1 MGNMSGS
8 YGNHY
13 TLWQSITVN
22 SQNVANNTSNVT
34 VKMYLSFDG
43 SSYYTYTNYTTLGRM
58 TINGTVRDYS
68 IASINFSS
76 GQAKDILLAEW
87 TGNISHNNDGTK
99 TLSVS
104 GSWDTDTTR
113 IGSGSCSASKSLP
126 NIARTATITSLSNF
140 EHGSNASVTIDNP
153 SGSNLT
159 LAMKIGSTQIL
170 SKSVSTGANTISF
183 TDAQLDTI
191 YKLYGSS
198 ISLTATFIVTTAAGH
213 SNSKTCTI
221 TLKGNQKTIRNNVS
235 GSWKRGKLW
244 TNVNGTW
251 KRAVI
256 WTNVNGTWK
265 RGI

>member
-1 MGNMSGS
+1 MGNMSGD
-8 YGNHY
+8 YGSHY
-13 TLWQSITVN
+13 TLWQSIIVN
-22 SQNVANNTSNVT
+22 SQSVANNTSNVT
-34 VKMYLSFDG
+34 VRMYLGFDG
-43 SSYYTYTNYTTLGRM
+43 SSYYAYTNYATSGKM
-58 TINGTVRDYS
+58 TINGTTRDYS
-68 IASINFSS
+68 VDSINFSS

-87 TGNISHNNDGTK
+87 TGNITHNNDGTK
-99 TLSVS
+99 TLAVS
-104 GSWDTDTTR
+104 GSWDTDTSR

-126 NIARTATITSLSNF
+126 SIARTATITSLPNF

-153 SGSNLT
+153 SGSALT
-159 LAMKIGSTQIL
+159 LVMKIGNTQIF

-198 ISLTATFIVTTAAGH
+198 SFLTATFTVTTSAGY
-213 SNSKTCTI
+213 SSSKTCTI

-235 GSWKRGKLW
+235 GSWRRGKLW

-251 KRAVI
+251 RRAVL